1 MNTPAQAHDTKRKR
15 NRKRSKSLARR
26 TAIWSLDGATLLAV
40 VEGPVTP
47 EDMAAARMLALRATQ
62 STT

>member
-1 MNTPAQAHDTKRKR
+1 M
-15 NRKRSKSLARR
+15 LARR
-26 TAIWSLDGATLLAV
+26 TAIWSLDGTTLLAV

-47 EDMAAARMLALRATQ
+47 DDVAAARMLALCATQ

>member
-1 MNTPAQAHDTKRKR
+1 MKTNADTRAARRKR
-15 NRKRSKSLARR
+15 NRSRNTERSR
-26 TAIWSLDGATLLAV
+26 TAIWSFDGATLLAV

-47 EDMAAARMLALRATQ
+47 DDVAAARMLALRATQ